1 MEETKVIEMEATE
14 VIENTELATCDTE
27 VFEESNDNGGK
38 IAAAAGIATVL
49 VGGFLIGKK
58 IVKKCKAKKAAAD
71 NEAKVAEDSLDIMC
85 SMIEEKE
92 KEIEELK
99 AKIESLVPQKFE
111 K

>member
-1 MEETKVIEMEATE
+1 MEETKVIEMEAE
-14 VIENTELATCDTE
+14 VIEETTDLATSDTE

-49 VGGFLIGKK
+49 VGGFLVTKK
-58 IVKKCKAKKAAAD
+58 LIKKHKAKKAAAD
-71 NEAKVAEDSLDIMC
+71 NETKVAEDSLDIMC

-99 AKIESLVPQKFE
+99 AKIETLVPQKFE

>member
-14 VIENTELATCDTE
+14 IIENTELATCVTE
-27 VFEESNDNGGK
+27 VFEETTVNVGK
-38 IAAAAGIATVL
+38 IASAAGIATVL

-58 IVKKCKAKKAAAD
+58 IIKKHKAKKAAAEEPD
-71 NEAKVAEDSLDIMC
+71 VTEDSLDIMC

-99 AKIESLVPQKFE
+99 AKIETLVPQKFE